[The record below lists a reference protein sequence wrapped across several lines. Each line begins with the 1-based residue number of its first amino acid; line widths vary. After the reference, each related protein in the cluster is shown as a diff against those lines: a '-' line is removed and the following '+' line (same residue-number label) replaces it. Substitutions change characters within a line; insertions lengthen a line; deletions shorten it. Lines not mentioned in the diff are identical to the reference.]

1 MLVFYLIV
9 MLLIISIYNYYNKS
23 VNKSKLINNSFV
35 KPNNQMIFDF
45 DNYSADKK
53 ITFGDNVVNNVM
65 YTQNTIPTE
74 LNSKII
80 NDTKDLIYDFNKLDN
95 KYYYIKKINQLYI
108 QEDKLG
114 NTRYVL
120 IAFIYDIN
128 NYYTL
133 KIMIDYVSINNN
145 IYTNSIGILEG
156 SYYNIL
162 NRYDYTIFSRAYLG
176 EYNTFNND
184 IINILDEN
192 YRKYYRKYYKLVGT
206 EDTSLDFGKNKA
218 KLTPNSQ
225 DDLNMFSNIYYPNGL
240 PQTHFDPFCKKHLN
254 IWDYTSS
261 KIENPNIRDNCDVH
275 NNSTLFKANEPYFA
289 PGVVTQRV
297 DMNDYSWMYQ
307 PYRANVASRSS
318 ENTFV

>member
-1 MLVFYLIV
+1 MFLFYFIII
-9 MLLIISIYNYYNKS
+9 LLIIAIYNFYNKS
-23 VNKSKLINNSFV
+23 YIKSKLVNNSFV
-35 KPNNQMIFDF
+35 KPNNEMIFNF
-45 DNYSADKK
+45 DNYSSDKK
-53 ITFGDNVVNNVM
+53 ITFGNNSIRDIM
-65 YTQNTIPTE
+65 YTHSTIPVQ
-74 LNSKII
+74 LNSEVI
-80 NDTKDLIYDFNKLDN
+80 NDTKSLIYDFNKLDN
-95 KYYYIKKINQLYI
+95 KYYFIKKINQLYI

-114 NTRYVL
+114 NTRNVL

-133 KIMIDYVSINNN
+133 KIMIDYVKINNN

-176 EYNTFNND
+176 EYNTFDKD

-192 YRKYYRKYYKLVGT
+192 YKKYHKLVGI
-206 EDTSLDFGKNKA
+206 EDTTLDYGKNLT
-218 KLTPNSQ
+218 KLTSGSQ
-225 DDLNMFSNIYYPNGL
+225 DDLNMFSNIYYPDGL
-240 PQTHFDPFCKKHLN
+240 PQTHFDPFCKKHIN
-254 IWDYTSS
+254 SWDYTSA
-261 KIENPNIRDNCDVH
+261 KIKNPNIRDNYCVLH
-275 NNSTLFKANEPYFA
+275 NNSTLLKTNEPYFA

-307 PYRANVASRSS
+307 PYRANVATRST

>member
-1 MLVFYLIV
+1 
-9 MLLIISIYNYYNKS
+9 
-23 VNKSKLINNSFV
+23 
-35 KPNNQMIFDF
+35 
-45 DNYSADKK
+45 
-53 ITFGDNVVNNVM
+53 
-65 YTQNTIPTE
+65 
-74 LNSKII
+74 
-80 NDTKDLIYDFNKLDN
+80 
-95 KYYYIKKINQLYI
+95 
-108 QEDKLG
+108 
-114 NTRYVL
+114 
-120 IAFIYDIN
+120 
-128 NYYTL
+128 
-133 KIMIDYVSINNN
+133 MIDYVSINNNN

-192 YRKYYRKYYKLVGT
+192 YRKYYKLVGT